1 MTGDIRTTIGRRQS
15 FLIAGM
21 SLVAVSGI
29 LTALLWTIVQYRTF
43 IVWCQNFFLANV
55 GGVGGFRIT
64 VIAAAVSLAAVTIV
78 RAAWFVRTE
87 SMRRKRLYTDLR
99 TRGTISSG
107 KASSA
112 ASTVGVRVHVV
123 NDTAHYAFVAGS
135 FHPRVYVS
143 RGMVSRLSL
152 EELKAVMRHERHHA
166 VHLHPLQSY
175 VIALFSYA
183 LFFVPSFKDVRDH
196 LALGREVQADSFAGG
211 GCVQKRALASAISKA
226 VYHATHETASVGVV
240 HFGKLQARIHAL
252 AESDERVE
260 LHLRALRLVVSA
272 AVVMMILLASVF
284 TVVAA
289 HAQGNGSAPVLQCP
303 ASEEV
308 DITHVDV
315 SPFLKL
321 SLEGPMTRAVQSPY
335 FVE

>member
-1 MTGDIRTTIGRRQS
+1 MAGDIRTTIGRRQS

-21 SLVAVSGI
+21 SCVAVSGI
-29 LTALLWTIVQYRTF
+29 LTALIWIIVQYRTF
-43 IVWCQNFFLANV
+43 VVWCQNFFLANV

-64 VIAAAVSLAAVTIV
+64 VIAVTVSLAAVTIV
-78 RAAWFVRTE
+78 RATWFVQAE
-87 SMRRKRLYTDLR
+87 SMRRKRLRADLR

-112 ASTVGVRVHVV
+112 ASTVDVRVHVV
-123 NDTAHYAFVAGS
+123 NDTAHYAFVAGL

-152 EELKAVMRHERHHA
+152 EELKAVIRHERHHA

-175 VIALFSYA
+175 IIGLLAYA

-196 LALGREVQADSFAGG
+196 LALGREVQADSSAGG
-211 GCVQKRALASAISKA
+211 RCVQKRALASAISKA
-226 VYHATHETASVGVV
+226 VYHATHKTASFGVV

-252 AESDERVE
+252 AEADERVE
-260 LHLRALRLVVSA
+260 LHLRVLRLIVSA
-272 AVVMMILLASVF
+272 GLAMMIILASVF

-303 ASEEV
+303 APEEV
-308 DITHVDV
+308 HTTHVIV

-335 FVE
+335 FAE